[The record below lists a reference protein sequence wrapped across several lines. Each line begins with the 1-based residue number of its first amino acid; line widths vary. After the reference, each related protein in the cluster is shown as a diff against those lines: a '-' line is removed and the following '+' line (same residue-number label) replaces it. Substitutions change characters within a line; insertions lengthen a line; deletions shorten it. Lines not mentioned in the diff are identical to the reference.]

1 MHTDTEFLHG
11 FAVGNQMTSA
21 LIVRFWDRRSSFEHL
36 PEAIGRMSTLKGLE
50 FEPCTS
56 ERFKQGVRESFR
68 AFLKGLNDPAID
80 WFIE

>member
-1 MHTDTEFLHG
+1 
-11 FAVGNQMTSA
+11 
-21 LIVRFWDRRSSFEHL
+21 
-36 PEAIGRMSTLKGLE
+36 MSTLKGLE